1 MFKVHSIMPKLKS
14 LYQRGFTLI
23 ELLVVIAIIAVL
35 IALLLPAV
43 QQAREAA
50 RRSQC
55 KNNMK
60 QLGLAMHNY
69 HDVFGAFPP
78 LEVQDTAFLTG
89 NPPTNWGAYAGN
101 WVTLTLPYVEQGPLY
116 AKFNFGASSS
126 ANQSLMNIPYRHLIC
141 PSNPFGSGTLVNG
154 YSISHYY
161 AVEGSY
167 STGLEACKYAST
179 GATTS
184 TGIFYHSSRTS
195 LRDVTDGSSNTV
207 MLVEALGYQPSSA
220 TNPASGIA
228 DGRGIGFSAVTET
241 GIAINTVNRWFAT
254 SSFHTGGAHVLL
266 ADGSVRFASQ
276 NINATTWANLGS
288 RSDGVTIGE
297 W

>member
-1 MFKVHSIMPKLKS
+1 MLKQKS
-14 LYQRGFTLI
+14 LVQRGFTLI

-69 HDVFGAFPP
+69 HDTFSAFPP

-101 WVTLTLPYVEQGPLY
+101 WVTLTLPYIDQAPLY
-116 AKFNFGASSS
+116 AKFNFSTSAA
-126 ANQSLMNIPYRHLIC
+126 ANQSLMNIPYRQLLC
-141 PSNPFGSGTLVNG
+141 PSNAFGAGTLLNG
-154 YSISHYY
+154 YTITHYY
-161 AVEGSY
+161 AVQGSY
-167 STGLEACKYAST
+167 STGLEASKYAAT
-179 GATTS
+179 GPTSS

-195 LRDVTDGSSNTV
+195 MRDVTDGTSNTL
-207 MLVEALGYQPSSA
+207 MLVEALGYKPL
-220 TNPASGIA
+220 NPANPGGGIDNSDA
-228 DGRGIGFSAVTET
+228 GRGIGFSAVTET
-241 GIAINTVNRWFAT
+241 GIAINTVSRWFAT
-254 SSFHTGGAHVLL
+254 SSFHVGGAHVLM
-266 ADGSVRFASQ
+266 ADGAVRFASQ

-288 RSDGVTIGE
+288 RADGVTLGD